1 MEWVKVPVEG
11 TQWYYWTWRDLP
23 FLPYA
28 WLGKKE
34 LKTLPQPFYLDEIH
48 PDCPTGWETTE
59 EDEYTNIIPLHENS
73 LSRKSRSSER
83 IFGSKNP
90 LINKEQNGGF
100 LLPKR
105 FEDLTMDPDLR
116 KDLRRIEKKNS
127 DVVLVLNEKNA
138 LKKSQRWFL
147 ELWKEEKEDFARR
160 LSLWKKKCYTLS
172 AYAGKELLGVH
183 IAMKDEKKK
192 TVYYF
197 GCWWNRDHRS
207 RSLPTFLLKK
217 DIERAITEK
226 MKYYDLEVGDEPYK
240 RQWGVIR
247 KPTKYYAI
255 LSKEM
260 AEYLGIPKY
269 ILLGKKFK

>member
-28 WLGKKE
+28 WLDQKE
-34 LKTLPQPFYLDEIH
+34 LNTLPQPFYLSEIH
-48 PDCPTGWETTE
+48 PDCSVGWEMTE
-59 EDEYTNIIPLHENS
+59 DDEYTNIIPL
-73 LSRKSRSSER
+73 
-83 IFGSKNP
+83 
-90 LINKEQNGGF
+90 
-100 LLPKR
+100 PKR
-105 FEDLTMDPDLR
+105 FEDLKIDSDLR

-127 DVVLVLNEKNA
+127 DITIILNEKNA
-138 LKKSQRWFL
+138 LEKSKLWFM
-147 ELWKEEKEDFARR
+147 ELWKEEKNDFARR

-183 IAMKDEKKK
+183 LAMKDEKKK

-207 RSLPTFLLKK
+207 RSLPTFLLKT
-217 DIERAITEK
+217 DIERALTDG

-247 KPTKYYAI
+247 KPTKYYAV

-260 AEYLGIPKY
+260 AEYLEIEKYVKIPHFSRK
-269 ILLGKKFK
+269 I